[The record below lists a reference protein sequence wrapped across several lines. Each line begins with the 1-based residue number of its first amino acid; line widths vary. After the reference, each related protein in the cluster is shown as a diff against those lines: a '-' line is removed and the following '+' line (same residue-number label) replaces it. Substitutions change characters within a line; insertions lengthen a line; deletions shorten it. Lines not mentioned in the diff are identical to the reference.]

1 MGTRWKIISVTALLL
16 AVAAL
21 GLGIAQMTG
30 LNLEEA
36 TARGDETIYIDLST
50 VMLKYDDPLR
60 GMFGDITYRRVFE
73 DALWYQINNPQVSEE
88 TRVQAFAIVGLMHE
102 NRGTEIDEEQYAI
115 LMDAVGQVWGP
126 AIVAIL
132 EDELQ

>member
-1 MGTRWKIISVTALLL
+1 MTMSKLWKGVCMIALLM

-21 GLGIAQMTG
+21 GVSISALRGETP
-30 LNLEEA
+30 
-36 TARGDETIYIDLST
+36 TARSDEPVYIDLGR

-60 GMFGDITYRRVFE
+60 GMSGSITYKQVFE
-73 DALWYQINNPQVSEE
+73 DALWYQINNPQVSKE
-88 TRVQAFAIVGLMHE
+88 TRVEAFAIVGLMHE
-102 NRGTEIDEEQYAI
+102 NRGTAITEVQYVI
-115 LMDAVGQVWGP
+115 LMDAVQQVWGP

>member
-1 MGTRWKIISVTALLL
+1 MSTFWKVVCIVALLM
-16 AVAAL
+16 ATVAL
-21 GLGIAQMTG
+21 GVSISALRGETP
-30 LNLEEA
+30 
-36 TARGDETIYIDLST
+36 TARSDEPVYIDLST

-60 GMFGDITYRRVFE
+60 GMSGSITYRQVFE

-88 TRVQAFAIVGLMHE
+88 TRVEAFAIVGLMHE
-102 NRGTEIDEEQYAI
+102 NRGTEITEAQYVI
-115 LMDAVGQVWGP
+115 LMDAVQQVWGP

>member
-1 MGTRWKIISVTALLL
+1 MSKLWKGVCMIALLM

-21 GLGIAQMTG
+21 GVSISALRGETP
-30 LNLEEA
+30 
-36 TARGDETIYIDLST
+36 TARSDEPVYIDLGR

-60 GMFGDITYRRVFE
+60 GMSGSITYKQVFE
-73 DALWYQINNPQVSEE
+73 DALWYQINNPQVSKE
-88 TRVQAFAIVGLMHE
+88 TRVEAFAIVGLMHE
-102 NRGTEIDEEQYAI
+102 NRGTAITEVQYVI
-115 LMDAVGQVWGP
+115 LMDAVQQVWGP

>member
-1 MGTRWKIISVTALLL
+1 MSKLWKGVCMIALLM

-21 GLGIAQMTG
+21 GVSISALRGETP
-30 LNLEEA
+30 
-36 TARGDETIYIDLST
+36 TARSDEPVYIDLGR

-60 GMFGDITYRRVFE
+60 GMSGSITYKQVFE
-73 DALWYQINNPQVSEE
+73 DALWYQINNPQVSKE
-88 TRVQAFAIVGLMHE
+88 TRVEAFAIVGLMHE
-102 NRGTEIDEEQYAI
+102 NRGTAITEAQYVI
-115 LMDAVGQVWGP
+115 LMDAVQQVWGP